1 MIHRIDA
8 KDPVERVINERQSRI
23 RVRDGKAYPIGVVQ
37 FGRPL
42 SGRINSCFIC
52 VDSRNSA
59 TQAIRKVACGPTG
72 TASDFKNVM
81 LGQKIK
87 PRKETIIFLNR
98 IPTILANVLAEY
110 FFADRFQ
117 NLPGE
122 VAVGAVE
129 QINALRHLL
138 GLSINTM

>member
-8 KDPVERVINERQSRI
+8 KDRVERVINERQSRI
-23 RVRDGKAYPIGVVQ
+23 RVRDGKAYPIGLIQ

-59 TQAIRKVACGPTG
+59 TQAIGEIACGPAG

-87 PRKETIIFLNR
+87 PRKETIIFFNR
-98 IPTILANVLAEY
+98 IPTILANVLTEC

-122 VAVGAVE
+122 VV
-129 QINALRHLL
+129 
-138 GLSINTM
+138 